1 LQRAL
6 WRDRRLSV
14 KEDLASLDDREL
26 VRRAQEQD
34 ARAFAVLVARYQVRV
49 RRLCAALTADPDAAE
64 ELAQVTWVKAFEAV
78 GHLRDGER
86 FFGWLRQIA
95 VNHLRDGWRRHKLPQ
110 LPFDDALHDR
120 PDTEALPDEQL
131 LRAERQVEIAQALA
145 SLSLHDRR
153 ILALRYEQDLSYH
166 EIAGMLHTT
175 EGTVATWLYRA
186 KERLRKAMD
195 QPKGR
200 QR

>member
-1 LQRAL
+1 M
-6 WRDRRLSV
+6 
-14 KEDLASLDDREL
+14 EDREL
-26 VRRAQEQD
+26 VRRAQSQD
-34 ARAFAVLVARYQVRV
+34 AEAFAMLVARHEVRV
-49 RRLCAALTADPDAAE
+49 KRLCSALTADPDAAE
-64 ELAQVTWVKAFEAV
+64 ELAQVTWVKAFEAID
-78 GHLRDGER
+78 HLRDGER

-110 LPFDDALHDR
+110 LPFEETLHDR
-120 PDTEALPDEQL
+120 PDPDEMPDEQL
-131 LRAERQVEIAQALA
+131 LRAERQLEIAEALG

-166 EIAGMLHTT
+166 EIALMLHTT

-186 KERLRKAMD
+186 KERLRKAME